1 MSKQPSSVSKRKPE
15 GSTKDRTGGS
25 VIGASMPGA
34 DERTKVRGEPIYADD
49 FDRDRMLHGAVV
61 RSTEPSA
68 RLVDVDTSGAEEQ
81 DGVASVLTAEDVP
94 NNESITNIVGQP
106 ADVGLLQAN
115 HVVLAD
121 EVVRYFGEPV
131 ALIAAETRRIAKEAA
146 NRVDVTYDPIEGV
159 YDPERAMADEA
170 PGVHGENNVI
180 ARWKLRDGDVAKGFE
195 AADVVVENEF
205 ETPFQEHAHL
215 EPESGVGWL
224 DDDDV
229 LNLRV
234 ATQVIEQYR
243 EIAEM
248 LDVPES
254 KVRIRGTIMGGGFG
268 GKEDLNVEP
277 FIALLVSE
285 TERPV
290 KLTYDRDEMFYGRH
304 KRSPFTLKFKHGA
317 TDEGRL
323 TAMEAE
329 IVSDSGAYVYLSP
342 WILLYACYHSTG
354 PYEIPNV
361 SVDAYSALT
370 NNTPGSAF
378 RSFGSMEVT
387 VGVEQQIDEL
397 AREIGMD
404 PMKFREKNYLSR
416 GDETATGRE
425 IESVVALPETQR
437 KAWGALGE
445 PAESDESTLVGRGIG
460 SSWQSYGRMC
470 YLHDMSS
477 AWVSLEKDGSAVIR
491 SGIPDLGG
499 GQRESLRQITA
510 EELGIP
516 VEDIHV
522 NNSDTQAT
530 PLGGTVTATRGLYM
544 SGNAAKK
551 AAASVREDL
560 LAQASEMLGD
570 DADRLTLQDR
580 TVETVDGDRSLPLPD
595 VVQECHANGNPLQG
609 FHTFR
614 APTADAVTDEVLEG
628 KIFPDFTFST
638 QAAEVEVDADTGK
651 VTVTKLAC
659 AHDVGTA
666 INPAR
671 VEGQIE
677 GGAVQG
683 LGYTLMEDY
692 ELDDGV
698 PLTRN
703 LADYQLP
710 SSDDMPELTSIVIEN
725 GTGIGPYDAKG
736 IGEPA
741 ITATPA
747 AISNAIHDAIG
758 SRVTE
763 LPADP
768 ETVYNAMTER
778 ED

>member
-1 MSKQPSSVSKRKPE
+1 MSKQKPSISKAE
-15 GSTKDRTGGS
+15 GSAQEGDNYA
-25 VIGASMPGA
+25 IGDSIPGA
-34 DERTKVRGEPIYADD
+34 DERTKVSGDPIYADD
-49 FDRDRMLHGAVV
+49 FDKENMLHGKVV

-68 RLVDVDTSGAEEQ
+68 RIVDVDTSAAKEQ
-81 DGVASVLTAEDVP
+81 EGVVSVLTAEDVP
-94 NNESITNIVGQP
+94 NNESVTNIVGQP

-121 EVVRYFGEPV
+121 DVVRYFGEPI
-131 ALIAAETRRIAKEAA
+131 ALIAAESRQIAKEAA
-146 NRVDVTYDPIEGV
+146 DLVDVTYEQVDGV
-159 YDPERAMADEA
+159 YDPEEAMTEDA
-170 PGVHGENNVI
+170 PEVHGENNVI
-180 ARWKLRDGDVAKGFE
+180 ARWKLREGDIDEGFE
-195 AADVVVENEF
+195 KADVIVENEY

-248 LDVPES
+248 LDMPES

-277 FIALLVSE
+277 FIALLVSD

-290 KLTYDRDEMFYGRH
+290 KLTYDRDEMFFGRH

-317 TDEGRL
+317 TEDGKL

-329 IVSDSGAYVYLSP
+329 VISDSGAYVYLSP

-354 PYEIPNV
+354 PYKIPNV

-370 NNTPGSAF
+370 NNTPGSAY

-387 VGVEQQIDEL
+387 VGVEQQMDAL
-397 AREIGMD
+397 ARELDMD
-404 PMKFREKNYLSR
+404 PLEFRGKNYFSQ

-425 IESVVALPETQR
+425 LESVVPLEETQE
-437 KAWGALGE
+437 KAMDALGQQ
-445 PAESDESTLVGRGIG
+445 AEGDDDTLVGRGLA

-522 NNSDTQAT
+522 NNSDTQST

-551 AAASVREDL
+551 AAGQVREDVL
-560 LAQASEMLGD
+560 DRAAKMLAVD
-570 DADRLTLQDR
+570 VDRLTIRDQSVM
-580 TVETVDGDRSLPLPD
+580 TGDGEASIELPE
-595 VVQECHANGNPLQG
+595 VVQECHSEGNPLQG

-614 APTADAVTDEVLEG
+614 APTADAVTDEILDG
-628 KIFPDFTFST
+628 KIFPDFTFSS
-638 QAAEVEVDADTGK
+638 QAAEVEVDVNTGK

-683 LGYTLMEDY
+683 LGYALLEDY
-692 ELDDGV
+692 QLDEGV

-703 LADYQLP
+703 LADYPLP
-710 SSDDMPELTSIVIEN
+710 CSDDMPDLSSIVVES
-725 GTGIGPYDAKG
+725 GTGIGPYGAKG

-741 ITATPA
+741 ITATPG
-747 AISNAIHDAIG
+747 AISNAITDAIG
-758 SRVTE
+758 SRITD

-768 ETVYNAMTER
+768 ETVYKAMNR
-778 ED
+778 SDD

>member
-1 MSKQPSSVSKRKPE
+1 MSTQKPDPSGTESSGDE
-15 GSTKDRTGGS
+15 RTDERAVGES
-25 VIGASMPGA
+25 IPGA
-34 DERTKVRGEPIYADD
+34 DERTKVRGETVYADD
-49 FDRDRMLHGAVV
+49 FDKPAMLHGAVA
-61 RSTEPSA
+61 RSQVPAA
-68 RLVDVDTSGAEEQ
+68 RIVEVDTSAAREM
-81 DGVASVLTAEDVP
+81 DGVEAVLTAEDVP
-94 NNESITNIVGQP
+94 NNESVTNIVGQP

-121 EVVRYFGEPV
+121 DVVRYFGEPV
-131 ALIAAETRRIAKEAA
+131 ALIAAESRTVAKRAA
-146 NRVDVTYDPIEGV
+146 DRVDVTYEEVEGV
-159 YDPERAMADEA
+159 YDPETAMADDA
-170 PGVHGENNVI
+170 PKVHGQNNVI
-180 ARWKLRDGDVAKGFE
+180 ARWKLREGDVERGFE
-195 AADVVVENEF
+195 EADVVVENEY
-205 ETPFQEHAHL
+205 ETQFQEHAHL
-215 EPESGVGWL
+215 EPESGVGWI

-254 KVRIRGTIMGGGFG
+254 KVRVRGTIMGGGFG

-277 FIALLVSE
+277 FIALLVWE

-290 KLTYDRDEMFYGRH
+290 KLTYDRDEMFFGRH
-304 KRSPFTLKFKHGA
+304 KRSPFTLEFKHGA
-317 TDEGRL
+317 TEDGDL
-323 TAMEAE
+323 VAMEARL
-329 IVSDSGAYVYLSP
+329 VSDSGAYVYLSP

-354 PYEIPNV
+354 PYDIPNV

-370 NNTPGSAF
+370 NNTFGSAF
-378 RSFGSMEVT
+378 RSFGAMEAT
-387 VGVEQQIDEL
+387 VGVEQQMDEL
-397 AREIGMD
+397 ARELDMD
-404 PMKFREKNYLSR
+404 PRELRRKNYLSR
-416 GDETATGRE
+416 GDATATGRE
-425 IESVVALPETQR
+425 LETDVALERTQR
-437 KAWGALGE
+437 EALSALGE
-445 PAESDESTLVGRGIG
+445 RAEADDGTAVGRGFA

-477 AWVSLEKDGSAVIR
+477 AWISLEKDGSAVVR

-499 GQRESLRQITA
+499 GQRESLKQIA
-510 EELGIP
+510 SEELGVP
-516 VEDIHV
+516 VSEIQV
-522 NNSDTQAT
+522 NNSDTQST

-544 SGNAAKK
+544 SGNAVRT
-551 AAASVREDL
+551 AARDVREDVL
-560 LAQASEMLGD
+560 GMAADMLGVD
-570 DADRLTLQDR
+570 VERLTVADHAVA
-580 TVETVDGDRSLPLPD
+580 TEDGTASVELPE
-595 VVQECHANGNPLQG
+595 VVQECHSRGNPLQG
-609 FHTFR
+609 FDTFR
-614 APTADAVTDEVLEG
+614 APTAEPITDEVLEG
-628 KIFPDFTFST
+628 RIFPDFTFST
-638 QAAEVEVDADTGK
+638 QAAEVEVDEATGK
-651 VTVTKLAC
+651 VTVTKLAS

-683 LGYTLMEDY
+683 LGYTLMENY

-710 SSDDMPELTSIVIEN
+710 CSDDMPDISSIVVES
-725 GTGIGPYDAKG
+725 GTGLGPYGAKG

-747 AISNAIHDAIG
+747 AILNAIRDAVG
-758 SRVTE
+758 SRITK

-768 ETVYNAMTER
+768 EAVYGAMLR
-778 ED
+778 SDD

>member
-1 MSKQPSSVSKRKPE
+1 MSKQKPSVSKPGE
-15 GSTKDRTGGS
+15 TAGDRTDGQAVGNS
-25 VIGASMPGA
+25 IHGA
-34 DERTKVRGEPIYADD
+34 DERTKVRGETVYADD
-49 FDRDRMLHGAVV
+49 FDRENLLHGAVV

-68 RLVDVDTSGAEEQ
+68 RLLEVDTSTAEAM
-81 DGVASVLTAEDVP
+81 DGVAAVLTAEDVP

-121 EVVRYFGEPV
+121 DVVRYFGEPV
-131 ALIAAETRRIAKEAA
+131 ALVAAETRRLAKEAA
-146 NRVDVTYDPIEGV
+146 NRVDVTYDPLDGV
-159 YDPERAMADEA
+159 YDPEEAMAEDA
-170 PGVHGENNVI
+170 PEVHGENNVI
-180 ARWKLRDGDVAKGFE
+180 ARWKLREGDVEAGFE
-195 AADVVVENEF
+195 RADVVVENEY
-205 ETPFQEHAHL
+205 ETQFQEHAHL
-215 EPESGVGWL
+215 EPESGVGWYE
-224 DDDDV
+224 DDV

-317 TDEGRL
+317 TADGKL

-329 IVSDSGAYVYLSP
+329 VISDSGAYVYLSP

-387 VGVEQQIDEL
+387 VGVEQQMDEL
-397 AREIGMD
+397 ARELDMD
-404 PMKFREKNYLSR
+404 PLELRRRNYLSQ

-425 IESVVALPETQR
+425 IESVVALEETQR
-437 KAWGALGE
+437 KASEALGE
-445 PAESDESTLVGRGIG
+445 RAESDENTLVGRGFA

-516 VEDIHV
+516 VEDIQV

-544 SGNAAKK
+544 SGNATKK
-551 AAASVREDL
+551 AAASVREDVL
-560 LAQASEMLGD
+560 SQAAAMLGVD
-570 DADRLTLQDR
+570 VERLTISDR
-580 TVETVDGDRSLPLPD
+580 TVETVDGGRSVSLPD

-614 APTADAVTDEVLEG
+614 APTADPVTDEVLDG

-638 QAAEVEVDADTGK
+638 QAAEVRVDADTGK
-651 VTVTKLAC
+651 VTVEKLAC
-659 AHDVGTA
+659 AHDVGAT

-692 ELDDGV
+692 ELDEGV

-710 SSDDMPELTSIVIEN
+710 SSDDMPELTSIVVEN
-725 GTGIGPYDAKG
+725 GTGVGPYGAKG

-747 AISNAIHDAIG
+747 AILNAIRDAVG
-758 SRVTE
+758 GRVTE

-768 ETVYNAMTER
+768 ETVYRTMTDAE
-778 ED
+778 

>member
-1 MSKQPSSVSKRKPE
+1 MSKQKPSVPNREETAS
-15 GSTKDRTGGS
+15 DRTEDTGVGHS
-25 VIGASMPGA
+25 IPGA

-49 FDRDRMLHGAVV
+49 FDKDEMLHGAVV
-61 RSTEPSA
+61 RSSEPSA
-68 RLVDVDTSGAEEQ
+68 KLIDVDTSAAEAME
-81 DGVASVLTAEDVP
+81 GVAAVLTAADVP

-106 ADVGLLQAN
+106 ADVGLLEAN

-121 EVVRYFGEPV
+121 DVARYFGEPI
-131 ALIAAETRRIAKEAA
+131 ALVAAETRRLAKEAT
-146 NRVDVTYDPIEGV
+146 NRVDVTYDPTEGV
-159 YDPERAMADEA
+159 YDPETAMDEDA
-170 PGVHGENNVI
+170 PEVHGENNVI
-180 ARWKLRDGDVAKGFE
+180 ARWKLRDGDVEAGFE
-195 AADVVVENEF
+195 EADVVVENEF
-205 ETPFQEHAHL
+205 ETQFQEHAHL
-215 EPESGVGWL
+215 EPESGVGWFE
-224 DDDDV
+224 DGV

-277 FIALLVSE
+277 FIALLVDA

-290 KLTYDRDEMFYGRH
+290 KLTYDRDEMFFGRH
-304 KRSPFTLKFKHGA
+304 KRSPFTLQFKHGA
-317 TDEGRL
+317 TADGKL

-354 PYEIPNV
+354 PYGIPNV

-387 VGVEQQIDEL
+387 VGVEQQMDDL
-397 AREIGMD
+397 ARELGMD
-404 PMKFREKNYLSR
+404 PLEFRAKNYLSQ
-416 GDETATGRE
+416 GDSTATGRE
-425 IESVVALPETQR
+425 IESVVALEETQQ
-437 KAWGALGE
+437 KAMEALGE
-445 PAESDESTLVGRGIG
+445 AAERDEGTLVGRGFA

-477 AWVSLEKDGSAVIR
+477 AWISLEKDGSAVVR

-499 GQRESLRQITA
+499 GQRESLKQITA

-522 NNSDTQAT
+522 NNSDTQST

-544 SGNAAKK
+544 SGNATKK
-551 AAASVREDL
+551 AAASVRDDVLER
-560 LAQASEMLGD
+560 AAEMLSV
-570 DADRLTLQDR
+570 DADRLTIEDR
-580 TVETVDGDRSLPLPD
+580 TVRTANGEQSVALPE
-595 VVQECHANGNPLQG
+595 VVQACHAEGNPLQS

-614 APTADAVTDEVLEG
+614 APTADPVTDEVLDG

-638 QAAEVEVDADTGK
+638 QAAEVEIDADTGK

-659 AHDVGTA
+659 AHDVGKA

-692 ELDDGV
+692 ELEEGV

-710 SSDDMPELTSIVIEN
+710 SSDDMPELTSIPLEK
-725 GTGIGPYDAKG
+725 GTGVGPYDAKG

-747 AISNAIHDAIG
+747 AILNAIRDAVG
-758 SRVTE
+758 NRVTE

-768 ETVYNAMTER
+768 ETVYGTLNRSE
-778 ED
+778 E

>member
-1 MSKQPSSVSKRKPE
+1 MSTQKSDVRE
-15 GSTKDRTGGS
+15 RAEEDHEA
-25 VIGASMPGA
+25 GAVVGESPVGA
-34 DERTKVRGEPIYADD
+34 DERNKVRGDVVYAND
-49 FDRDRMLHGAVV
+49 FDIDRMLHGAVV
-61 RSTEPSA
+61 RSTVPSA
-68 RLVDVDTSGAEEQ
+68 RITDVDVSAAADLE
-81 DGVASVLTAEDVP
+81 GVATVLTAEDIP
-94 NNESITNIVGQP
+94 NNESVTNIVGQP

-121 EVVRYFGEPV
+121 GVVRYFGEPV
-131 ALIAAETRRIAKEAA
+131 ALVAAESRTVAKEATDL
-146 NRVDVTYDPIEGV
+146 VEVTYEETDGV
-159 YDPERAMADEA
+159 YDPEAAMADDA
-170 PGVHGENNVI
+170 PEVHGENNVI
-180 ARWKLRDGDVAKGFE
+180 ARWKLREGDVEAGFE
-195 AADVVVENEF
+195 EADVIVENEY
-205 ETPFQEHAHL
+205 ETQFQEHAHL
-215 EPESGVGWL
+215 EPESGVGWI

-254 KVRIRGTIMGGGFG
+254 KVRVRGTIMGGGFG

-277 FIALLVSE
+277 FIALLVWE
-285 TERPV
+285 TGRPV

-304 KRSPFTLKFKHGA
+304 KRSPFKLSFKHGA
-317 TDEGRL
+317 TEDGRL
-323 TAMEAE
+323 TAMEARL
-329 IVSDSGAYVYLSP
+329 VSDSGAYVYLSP

-354 PYEIPNV
+354 PYDVANV
-361 SVDAYSALT
+361 TVDAYSALT

-387 VGVEQQIDEL
+387 VGVEQQMDEL
-397 AREIGMD
+397 ARELDMD
-404 PMKFREKNYLSR
+404 PMAVREKNYLSP
-416 GDETATGRE
+416 GDTTATGRE
-425 IESVVALPETQR
+425 IESTVVLEETQR
-437 KAWGALGE
+437 EAWSALEEQAE
-445 PAESDESTLVGRGIG
+445 PDDGTLVGRGLA

-477 AWVSLEKDGSAVIR
+477 AWVSLEKDGSAVVR

-499 GQRESLRQITA
+499 GQRESLRQIVS

-516 VEDIHV
+516 VEDIQV

-544 SGNAAKK
+544 SGNATRG
-551 AAASVREDL
+551 AATDVREDVL
-560 LAQASEMLGD
+560 ERAAEMLERDVVDLDLRNG
-570 DADRLTLQDR
+570 AVVTM
-580 TVETVDGDRSLPLPD
+580 DGDRALELPA
-595 VVQECHANGNPLQG
+595 VVQECHNEGNPLQG

-614 APTADAVTDEVLEG
+614 APTAEPVTEEVLDG

-703 LADYQLP
+703 LADYQVP
-710 SSDDMPELTSIVIEN
+710 CSDDMPDLSSIIVES
-725 GTGIGPYDAKG
+725 GDGVGPYGAKG
-736 IGEPA
+736 IGEPS

-747 AISNAIHDAIG
+747 AILNAITDAVGDRI
-758 SRVTE
+758 TE

-768 ETVYNAMTER
+768 EAVYAALQ
-778 ED
+778 DGGD